1 MNYNLLK
8 PIVFFAFLVL
18 GSSELS
24 AWGLTGHRVVAEI
37 AENNL
42 NGRAK
47 RKLKKIIGKQ
57 KLAYWANWADNVRDD
72 AEWKHTGPW
81 HYVNVPPQT
90 SKEIFI
96 HLLKNNPNES
106 IYSTIKT
113 LQQKIKDKK
122 TSTRDKEMHL
132 RFLIHFVGDMMQ
144 PMHTGRAEDLGGN
157 LIKIKFFN
165 RNTNLHSLWDSGLID
180 NAKYSYTEYARI
192 LDVKSPQEKKHIQ
205 SGNLED
211 WFYDSHI
218 ISNQLYNSVKEGENY
233 SYNYQQ
239 QYNPILERQ
248 LLYSGLR
255 LAKILNE
262 TL

>member
-1 MNYNLLK
+1 
-8 PIVFFAFLVL
+8 
-18 GSSELS
+18 
-24 AWGLTGHRVVAEI
+24 
-37 AENNL
+37 
-42 NGRAK
+42 
-47 RKLKKIIGKQ
+47 
-57 KLAYWANWADNVRDD
+57 
-72 AEWKHTGPW
+72 
-81 HYVNVPPQT
+81 
-90 SKEIFI
+90 
-96 HLLKNNPNES
+96 
-106 IYSTIKT
+106 
-113 LQQKIKDKK
+113 
-122 TSTRDKEMHL
+122 MHL

-248 LLYSGLR
+248 LLYAGLR

>member
-1 MNYNLLK
+1 M
-8 PIVFFAFLVL
+8 

-81 HYVNVPPQT
+81 HYVNIPPQT

-113 LQQKIKDKK
+113 LQ
-122 TSTRDKEMHL
+122 
-132 RFLIHFVGDMMQ
+132 
-144 PMHTGRAEDLGGN
+144 
-157 LIKIKFFN
+157 
-165 RNTNLHSLWDSGLID
+165 
-180 NAKYSYTEYARI
+180 
-192 LDVKSPQEKKHIQ
+192 
-205 SGNLED
+205 
-211 WFYDSHI
+211 
-218 ISNQLYNSVKEGENY
+218 
-233 SYNYQQ
+233 
-239 QYNPILERQ
+239 
-248 LLYSGLR
+248 
-255 LAKILNE
+255 
-262 TL
+262 